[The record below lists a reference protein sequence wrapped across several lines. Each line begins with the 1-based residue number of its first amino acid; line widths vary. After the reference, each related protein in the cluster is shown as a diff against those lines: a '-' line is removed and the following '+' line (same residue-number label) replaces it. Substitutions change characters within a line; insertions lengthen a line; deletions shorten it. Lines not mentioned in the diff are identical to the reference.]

1 MNDQREPEWFE
12 TFFDDLVNRFWLASL
27 PPELTHADVEF
38 LREQLGLASG
48 SRILDAPCGTGR
60 LAVPLAALGCR
71 VTGIDISVAAV
82 TELRRQAR
90 KAGLSVEVLHGDM
103 RSLPVRGPFDA
114 ACCMGSSFGY
124 FPPDELQFFLD
135 RPSAML
141 RPGGRFALETYM
153 AAESLLPAYEELVD
167 DEADGI
173 VMRGEHRYDA
183 TQSLVES
190 DLTFEV
196 GGVRTTKTMR
206 QWVFTVGEI
215 RRMLARAGLQPTGT
229 YADTD
234 LLPFELGAPRLL
246 IVARRA

>member
-1 MNDQREPEWFE
+1 VVR
-12 TFFDDLVNRFWLASL
+12 DLLL

-48 SRILDAPCGTGR
+48 SRILDAPCGSGR

-124 FPPDELQFFLD
+124 DAACCMGSSFGYFPPDELQFFLD
-135 RPSAML
+135 RTSAML

-206 QWVFTVGEI
+206 QWVFTVG
-215 RRMLARAGLQPTGT
+215 A